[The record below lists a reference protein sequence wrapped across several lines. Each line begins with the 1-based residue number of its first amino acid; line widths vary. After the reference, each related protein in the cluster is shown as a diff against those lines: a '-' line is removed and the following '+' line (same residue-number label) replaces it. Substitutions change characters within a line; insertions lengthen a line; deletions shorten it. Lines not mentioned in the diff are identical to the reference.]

1 MSEIVRICAA
11 SQNGRN
17 GHKHP
22 QSFSQSVNRPICTSL
37 DSGNCTKREEGYP
50 AMCTVGSQ
58 ASCSSCGISKKR
70 STRSPSTNPSCAAV
84 SPCRGSRLAS
94 KDAGS
99 TSGNAKENT
108 LHDCLQVQSN
118 ITPVAMRKRRLQPL
132 CHGVL
137 PGNSQQARCGDALT
151 ERSIN
156 GFSQTCVE
164 TAMLAQSCSIKR
176 RVKLLSQE
184 RGMTRPKAPDTLAST
199 LKGENGRSHSFRM
212 ECHQNSGRPSRPNGA
227 RCLLMRA
234 HFQSQ
239 ASFPE
244 AVPGRFNFARGSLRP
259 HRLQSE
265 TQR

>member
-1 MSEIVRICAA
+1 MSEYVLLRKPAA
-11 SQNGRN
+11 MGTNTHRAF
-17 GHKHP
+17 P
-22 QSFSQSVNRPICTSL
+22 QSVNRPICTSL

-94 KDAGS
+94 KDVGS
-99 TSGNAKENT
+99 TSDNAKENT

-137 PGNSQQARCGDALT
+137 PGNSQQAPCGDALT
-151 ERSIN
+151 ERSFN

-164 TAMLAQSCSIKR
+164 TAMLARSCSIKR

-199 LKGENGRSHSFRM
+199 LKGREWQKSLFQNGMSPELWPPKPPKWCSLSFDA
-212 ECHQNSGRPSRPNGA
+212 CSLSIPGFLSGS
-227 RCLLMRA
+227 
-234 HFQSQ
+234 
-239 ASFPE
+239 
-244 AVPGRFNFARGSLRP
+244 GSWSL
-259 HRLQSE
+259 
-265 TQR
+265 